1 MDLSSGRPISTLLL
15 CFFFSAFIAAAQKQT
30 VAIGEPAPVK
40 IEDLMKQADLVA
52 IVHLLSGDV
61 EHYPKAVYKAE
72 VVQAFKGVE
81 KGTTI
86 YFGPFM
92 GYGLGDDLL
101 VFLHHSEKGIEPKQ
115 AVTNSGLSYGPISS
129 FYLVM
134 YQGYS
139 ALRIEYDC
147 VFDGKETAQRCDDGI
162 RVNTYQVVLP
172 KSVKTYP
179 SSTRGSFSEDTKWVR
194 KTVLVEYLRKLS
206 KSRLTDYRRSQ
217 FKWTVCAL
225 YVQYPA
231 YLTPPSCKAYNLPL
245 HLKT

>member
-1 MDLSSGRPISTLLL
+1 L
-15 CFFFSAFIAAAQKQT
+15 
-30 VAIGEPAPVK
+30 
-40 IEDLMKQADLVA
+40 
-52 IVHLLSGDV
+52 VHLLSGDV

-92 GYGLGDDLL
+92 GYGLGDDLWCSCIT
-101 VFLHHSEKGIEPKQ
+101 FRKGIDPSKRDQFRPELR
-115 AVTNSGLSYGPISS
+115 TNFILSTFSCH
-129 FYLVM
+129 
-134 YQGYS
+134 QGYS

-147 VFDGKETAQRCDDGI
+147 VFDGKETRNDVRWNQSE
-162 RVNTYQVVLP
+162 YLP
-172 KSVKTYP
+172 GGLTKECEDLS

-217 FKWTVCAL
+217 FKWTVCG
-225 YVQYPA
+225 YTSSTHA
-231 YLTPPSCKAYNLPL
+231 YLTP
-245 HLKT
+245 TFM